1 MVGLYK
7 LKSGDDSAM
16 GSVNL
21 SLASP
26 NIRAQSSSPVKSMNR
41 RSMPLTSHHRS
52 ASPDVLMSMLAGSRN
67 YNNQHLRELSR
78 SPISRKLHVSRADF
92 AIPIP
97 FTLQLPPKLTKSLP
111 TTPNSSV
118 HLSPKSPSRLI
129 FNGNSYEAVES
140 DCSDNE
146 TSFSRPKSIPSSPS
160 AAKPPSVTASR
171 KKVAHFVEKTKS
183 IPLDQLSMIEEASTR
198 ANSVK
203 SKVLPLVPPSPAPG
217 GPSVSRRLLRKPP
230 SDPEPILKA
239 PVANRVASGG
249 VNKELVNAGLQSK
262 SVSPPT
268 VESKRTDLTKSL
280 AGGPPLASPAAV
292 GLNSEG
298 AGGLSHTTAFHHNLN
313 NTSADLRIEKRT
325 FSDESHVSSVS
336 SFSSVGDFFSVN
348 IYDSPRFVDMRGS
361 HLRGAQ
367 KVKMQQPEKPGEP
380 EISIQPETTTQSAD
394 SLHPVTPVQQIQSSR
409 NSSTKSFVSESSEGS
424 QSSWNSL
431 QRSLD
436 LTLKESLS
444 NNSATMGAEGAN
456 IDQTI
461 VATNEADGTT
471 ETEILPL
478 NVTRSAEPSEKEGVD
493 ESNNGAGMGFNFPNN
508 ESNIT
513 NLPVKKKAPN
523 TFKKSQSAYSLM
535 SSNGQIEIPDLDDLK
550 INQQYSQ
557 SVQANN
563 SSNADSGSDNLE
575 PIGMPSRAA
584 RSHFKSMYG
593 DSTDSDSDTSF
604 NSLFSKLNSHKS
616 TNVHKST
623 KILPI
628 KESASAPLIEPP
640 SRISPIRHARQR
652 SMYNIDLESLG
663 TNVSPTRKHGR
674 SKSSADLS
682 RFSRDLPPIPRS
694 PIVANLA
701 QAGLPRATS
710 PDSNPKIVVAEPPKK
725 IEYAVDFKSAA
736 KHLEKE
742 ELFHLKSPLDY
753 YRGSNLSVSRSNNS
767 QFQTAGTSEAASS
780 YQSSRTAGDTMST
793 APTENNSVVIDLTKD
808 GYNLCMITRKDSQL
822 SYKSV
827 IEKTKDGKDVEVVLV
842 DEDDDTNNTSDSIER
857 DDLLSIYSH
866 YMNDW
871 AVRSDFKH
879 SDLAKVDLRRS
890 NSMLS
895 SASEASNM
903 TTSSW
908 TASENNF
915 HVKPSIASSREK
927 EPIRLRGPK
936 MGMSFSG
943 QRLTGIKES
952 HLGIRPPPKVKAP
965 SSKLRVERP
974 ESNYFDY
981 SMGENYDFKSFMKKQ
996 ASSRAN

>member
-1 MVGLYK
+1 MVALYK
-7 LKSGDDSAM
+7 LKSGDDLMM

-26 NIRAQSSSPVKSMNR
+26 TVRAQSSSPVKSMNS
-41 RSMPLTSHHRS
+41 RSLPPHSHHPS
-52 ASPDVLMSMLAGSRN
+52 ASNDVLMSMLTGSRTYTN
-67 YNNQHLRELSR
+67 HHLRELSK
-78 SPISRKLHVSRADF
+78 SPISRKLHVSRANF

-111 TTPNSSV
+111 TTPNTSV
-118 HLSPKSPSRLI
+118 HLSPTSPSRLM
-129 FNGNSYEAVES
+129 FNGNSYEAVDS
-140 DCSDNE
+140 DCSDAE
-146 TSFSRPKSIPSSPS
+146 ESFSRPKSIPSLPS
-160 AAKPPSVTASR
+160 AAKPPLVTASR
-171 KKVAHFVEKTKS
+171 KKVANFVEKTKS

-203 SKVLPLVPPSPAPG
+203 SKVMPLLPASPAPS
-217 GPSVSRRLLRKPP
+217 GPSVSGRLLRKPP
-230 SDPEPILKA
+230 PDMELTLKA
-239 PVANRVASGG
+239 PVANRVVSGLI
-249 VNKELVNAGLQSK
+249 NKEAVSAGLQSK

-268 VESKRTDLTKSL
+268 VERKRIDLTTNL
-280 AGGPPLASPAAV
+280 PDGPLATPADV
-292 GLNSEG
+292 ERYSEG

-313 NTSADLRIEKRT
+313 NTNADLRIEKRT

-336 SFSSVGDFFSVN
+336 SFSSVGDFFNVN

-361 HLRGAQ
+361 QLRGAQ
-367 KVKMQQPEKPGEP
+367 KVKAQQPKPGEP
-380 EISIQPETTTQSAD
+380 EISVQPEKTTQSAD
-394 SLHPVTPVQQIQSSR
+394 SRQLVIPVQPIQSSR
-409 NSSTKSFVSESSEGS
+409 NGSTKSIVSEPSEVS

-431 QRSLD
+431 QKSLD

-444 NNSATMGAEGAN
+444 NCSATMEAESTN
-456 IDQTI
+456 IDQTM

-478 NVTRSAEPSEKEGVD
+478 NVVRSAEPSEKEGVD
-493 ESNNGAGMGFNFPNN
+493 DSNNGAGISFNFPNN
-508 ESNIT
+508 QSNVT
-513 NLPVKKKAPN
+513 NLAVKKKAPN

-535 SSNGQIEIPDLDDLK
+535 SSSGRIEIPDLDDLK
-550 INQQYSQ
+550 IHQEYSQ
-557 SVQANN
+557 NAKPSN
-563 SSNADSGSDNLE
+563 SSNAGSGSDNLE

-584 RSHFKSMYG
+584 RTHFKSMYG
-593 DSTDSDSDTSF
+593 YSTDSDSDTSF
-604 NSLFSKLNSHKS
+604 NSLFTKLNTHKS
-616 TNVHKST
+616 ADIHKST

-628 KESASAPLIEPP
+628 KESVSTPRIEPP
-640 SRISPIRHARQR
+640 SRTSPVRHARQR

-663 TNVSPTRKHGR
+663 ANVSPTRKHGR
-674 SKSSADLS
+674 SKSTADLS
-682 RFSRDLPPIPRS
+682 HFSRDLPPISRS

-701 QAGLPRATS
+701 QAGIRQATS
-710 PDSNPKIVVAEPPKK
+710 PGSSPKIVVAEPPRK
-725 IEYAVDFKSAA
+725 IEYAVDFKSAT
-736 KHLEKE
+736 KGPEKE
-742 ELFHLKSPLDY
+742 DLFHLKSPLDY
-753 YRGSNLSVSRSNNS
+753 YRRSNLPVSRSNHS

-793 APTENNSVVIDLTKD
+793 APTDNNSVVIDLTKD

-879 SDLAKVDLRRS
+879 SDLAKANLKRS
-890 NSMLS
+890 DSMLS

-903 TTSSW
+903 TASSW

-915 HVKPSIASSREK
+915 HVKSSIAFRREK

-936 MGMSFSG
+936 MGTTFSG
-943 QRLTGIKES
+943 QRLAGIKES
-952 HLGIRPPPKVKAP
+952 HQEIRPPPKVKAP
-965 SSKLRVERP
+965 SARLRVERP

-996 ASSRAN
+996 ATSRAN